1 MMQCKC
7 AVKDGHGVMQYHVS
21 MAVLVL
27 MSFPLLLLTFLNLL
41 FGQSYLW
48 KCLHGLVAV
57 PVETVKFER
66 CIHLYD

>member
-27 MSFPLLLLTFLNLL
+27 MSFLLLLLTFLNLL

-48 KCLHGLVAV
+48 KCSLDWWLVDLIV
-57 PVETVKFER
+57 TLVGFTL
-66 CIHLYD
+66 IL